1 MIQWIPVSEGY
12 VEDLLIWPLTS
23 NGNYSVQSAY
33 RMLETNARILRPCTS
48 STDGGSKVWKGI
60 WKIKT
65 PDRIRHFIW
74 RGAARD
80 PLPTK

>member
-33 RMLETNARILRPCTS
+33 RMLEINAGILSPCTS

-65 PDRIRHFIW
+65 SDRIRHFIW
-74 RGAARD
+74 RAARD